1 MYFVLDV
8 FFNRYFCKMENT
20 RLDRVSKLLQKDL
33 GEIIQIDLKH
43 VTKGAMVTVTKVKVS
58 PDLSLA
64 KVYLSLFA
72 TPDKEVLMADI
83 KRHSSEIRGK
93 LGSRIRNQ
101 LRVVPNLQFYDDDS
115 LDYIENIENLLSE

>member
-1 MYFVLDV
+1 MYFVLNV

-33 GEIIQIDLKH
+33 GEIIQIDLKR